1 MKRRNISRIHGQDNV
16 LFVVTLVA
24 AVIGI
29 IMIYSATRSMNTAS
43 NVLIQSG
50 SFFLGAVL
58 MYFISKIDY
67 HIFGHIA
74 LPAYGIC
81 IVLLGLVLLI
91 GEAGTWGSRS
101 WIRFGP
107 IGIQPS
113 EICKVGFAITFSK
126 HLSMVKE
133 ELNKPLNVLLLLA
146 HVAVLLG
153 LIMLQPDA
161 GSAMVFCFMFAVMLF
176 AAGLS
181 FKYIIPALIGI
192 VAFIPLAYK
201 FLLSEYQKHRIQ
213 VFFNPDM
220 DKLGSGYNVIQSKIA
235 VGSGEIFGKGYLQG
249 TQNQMGFLPTK
260 HTDFIFSVIAEE
272 FGFVGALVV
281 ICILFLIIARC
292 IKAATEANDA
302 FGRYLCLGVAAML
315 IFHTFENVG
324 MCIGLMPVTGIPLPF
339 ISYGG
344 TSLLTNMIAVG
355 IVLSVTRH
363 SYSLKMS
370 YKKTTL

>member
-1 MKRRNISRIHGQDNV
+1 MLKRKNISEIHGQDNV
-16 LFVVTLVA
+16 LFVITLIA
-24 AVIGI
+24 ALAGI
-29 IMIYSATRSMNTAS
+29 IMIYSATRSMNTIS
-43 NVLIQSG
+43 HVVIQTG
-50 SFFLGAVL
+50 AFIIGAVL
-58 MYFISKIDY
+58 MVFISKIDY
-67 HIFGHIA
+67 HFFGHIT
-74 LPAYGIC
+74 LPIFGVC
-81 IVLLGLVLLI
+81 ILLLI
-91 GEAGTWGSRS
+91 AVLVIGSAGNWGARS

-113 EICKVGFAITFSK
+113 EICKVGFAITFAK

-133 ELNKPLNVLLLLA
+133 NINRPVNVLLLLA
-146 HVAVLLG
+146 HVGVFLG

-161 GSAMVFCFMFAVMLF
+161 GSAMVFCFMFAVLMF

-181 FKYIIPALIGI
+181 FKYIIPAILCFA
-192 VAFIPLAYK
+192 AFIPIAYM

-235 VGSGEIFGKGYLQG
+235 VGSGQIFGKGFLNG

-272 FGFVGALVV
+272 LGFIGALFV
-281 ICILFLIIARC
+281 ILVLFLIIARC
-292 IKAATEANDA
+292 IKAATDANDS
-302 FGRYLCLGVAAML
+302 FGRYLCLGFAAML
-315 IFHTFENVG
+315 IFHTFENIG

-363 SYSLKMS
+363 SHGSKMS
-370 YKKTTL
+370 Y

>member
-1 MKRRNISRIHGQDNV
+1 MLRRKNVSEIRGHDNV
-16 LFVVTLVA
+16 LFAITLIA
-24 AVIGI
+24 ALIGI
-29 IMIYSATRSMNTAS
+29 IMIYSATRSLNTNS
-43 NVLIQSG
+43 NVIIQTG
-50 SFFLGAVL
+50 SFLIGTAL
-58 MYFISKIDY
+58 MVFISKIDY
-67 HIFGHIA
+67 HFFGHIA
-74 LPAYGIC
+74 LPIYGVC
-81 IVLLGLVLLI
+81 VLLLIAVLI
-91 GEAGTWGSRS
+91 VGSAGNWGARS

-113 EICKVGFAITFSK
+113 EICKVGFAITFAK

-133 ELNKPLNVLLLLA
+133 NINKPINVLLLLA
-146 HVAVLLG
+146 HVGVFLG

-161 GSAMVFCFMFAVMLF
+161 GSAMVFCFMFAVLLF

-181 FKYIIPALIGI
+181 FKYIIPAVLGLA
-192 VAFIPLAYK
+192 AFAPIAYM

-220 DKLGSGYNVIQSKIA
+220 DKFGSGYNVIQSKIA
-235 VGSGEIFGKGYLQG
+235 VGSGQIFGKGFLKG
-249 TQNQMGFLPTK
+249 TQNQLGFLPTK

-272 FGFVGALVV
+272 LGFIGALFV
-281 ICILFLIIARC
+281 ILILFLIIARC
-292 IKAATEANDA
+292 IKAATDANDL
-302 FGRYLCLGVAAML
+302 FGKYLCLGFAAML
-315 IFHTFENVG
+315 IFHTFENIG

-363 SYSLKMS
+363 SQGSKMS
-370 YKKTTL
+370 Y